1 LTPEGEENKE
11 FDAKV
16 QLLYRSL
23 IPRPLVKTY
32 MLSRLYGS
40 AGMLLG
46 YRDANGFDKPAN
58 PTDKIGY
65 LFAIPHKWIN
75 ARVGETDS
83 SCLSFHAPLL
93 SLHTGQNLC
102 PGP

>member
-11 FDAKV
+11 FDAMV

-32 MLSRLYGS
+32 MLSRDSTALRLYGS
-40 AGMLLG
+40 AGLLLS

-65 LFAIPHKWIN
+65 LFAIPH
-75 ARVGETDS
+75 
-83 SCLSFHAPLL
+83 
-93 SLHTGQNLC
+93 
-102 PGP
+102 